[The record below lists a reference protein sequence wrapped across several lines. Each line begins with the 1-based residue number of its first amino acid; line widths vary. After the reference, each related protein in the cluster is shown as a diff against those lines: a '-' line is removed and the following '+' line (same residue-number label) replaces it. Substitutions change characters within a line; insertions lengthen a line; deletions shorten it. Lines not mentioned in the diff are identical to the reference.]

1 MKNIILTISIIL
13 FLAQIAIAQNYELEA
28 SKSQVSW
35 TGKAA
40 FNAYSLSGSL
50 QAENA
55 QLKIADGQL
64 LSANLLIDMKTLA
77 AENKDL
83 EKHLRSKDFFEVKKY
98 PKASF
103 VLTESSPFTAGRQ
116 TLRGNLIIKE
126 QSHPADIQIEISQ
139 QQGKYTVKGS
149 MKIDRTQYGIYYNSP
164 NVFTN
169 LKEQAIADEFE
180 LNFSLKFKELP
191 TP

>member
-13 FLAQIAIAQNYELEA
+13 FLAQIAIAQNFELEA
-28 SKSQVSW
+28 SKSQVNW

-55 QLKIADGQL
+55 QLKMEDGQL
-64 LSANLLIDMKTLA
+64 LSANILIDMKSLE

-83 EKHLRSKDFFEVKKY
+83 QKHLCSKDFFEVKKY
-98 PKASF
+98 PEASF
-103 VLTESSPFTAGRQ
+103 VLTESTPFTTGRQ
-116 TLRGNLIIKE
+116 KLRGNLIIKK
-126 QSHPADIQIEISQ
+126 QSHPAEIQIEIMK
-139 QQGKYTVKGS
+139 QQGKYVVKGNI
-149 MKIDRTQYGIYYNSP
+149 KIDRTQYGIYYNSP

-180 LNFSLKFKELP
+180 LNFSLHFKEAANP
-191 TP
+191 

>member
-1 MKNIILTISIIL
+1 MKNIILTINAIF

-28 SKSQVSW
+28 AKSQVSW

-40 FNAYSLSGSL
+40 FNAYSLSGTL
-50 QAENA
+50 EADNA

-64 LSANLLIDMKTLA
+64 LSANLLIDMKTLT

-83 EKHLRSKDFFEVKKY
+83 EKHLRSQDFFEVKKY
-98 PKASF
+98 PEASF
-103 VLTESSPFTAGRQ
+103 VLTEASPFTEGRQ
-116 TLRGNLIIKE
+116 TLSGNLIIKK
-126 QSHPADIQIEISQ
+126 QSHPAEIQIEIMEE
-139 QQGKYTVKGS
+139 QGKYIVKGS

-180 LNFSLKFKELP
+180 LNFSLKFKEAA

>member
-1 MKNIILTISIIL
+1 MKNIILTITTFF
-13 FLAQIAIAQNYELEA
+13 FLAQIVIAQNFELEA
-28 SKSQVSW
+28 SNSQISW

-40 FNAYSLSGSL
+40 FNAYSLSGTL
-50 QAENA
+50 EAEKA
-55 QLKIADGQL
+55 QLKIEEGQL
-64 LSANLLIDMKTLA
+64 LTANLLIDMKTLA

-98 PKASF
+98 PEASF
-103 VLTESSPFTAGRQ
+103 VLTETSPFTAGRQ
-116 TLRGNLIIKE
+116 KLRGNLIIKK
-126 QSHPADIQIEISQ
+126 QSRPAEIQIEIVK
-139 QQGKYTVKGS
+139 QQGKYIVKGN

-180 LNFSLKFKELP
+180 LNFSLHFKEAVNP
-191 TP
+191 

>member
-1 MKNIILTISIIL
+1 MKNIILTIIAIFL
-13 FLAQIAIAQNYELEA
+13 LAQTGLAQSFELEV
-28 SKSQVSW
+28 SKSQLSW

-50 QAENA
+50 QADNA
-55 QLKIADGQL
+55 QLKIEDGQL
-64 LSANLLIDMKTLA
+64 LSANILIDMKSLE

-83 EKHLRSKDFFEVKKY
+83 QKHLRSKDFFEVKKF
-98 PKASF
+98 PEASF
-103 VLTESSPFTAGRQ
+103 VLTESCPFTSGKQ
-116 TLRGNLIIKE
+116 SLKGSLIIKK
-126 QSHPADIQIEISQ
+126 QSHPAEIQVEI
-139 QQGKYTVKGS
+139 TEAKGS
-149 MKIDRTQYGIYYNSP
+149 YRVTGSMIIDRTQYGIYFNSP

-180 LNFSLKFKELP
+180 LNFSLQFKESL

>member
-1 MKNIILTISIIL
+1 MKNILLTISAIV
-13 FLAQIAIAQNYELEA
+13 FLAQLASAQNYELEA
-28 SKSQVSW
+28 SKSQLSW

-40 FNAYSLSGSL
+40 FNAYSLSGRL
-50 QAENA
+50 KAENA

-64 LSANLLIDMKTLA
+64 LSANILIDMKSLE

-83 EKHLRSKDFFEVKKY
+83 QKHLRSKDFFEVKKY
-98 PKASF
+98 PEAFF

-116 TLRGNLIIKE
+116 RLQGNLIIKK
-126 QSHPADIQIEISQ
+126 QSHPAEIQIEIME
-139 QQGKYTVKGS
+139 QQGKYVVKGS

-180 LNFSLKFKELP
+180 LNFSLEFKEAAKP
-191 TP
+191 